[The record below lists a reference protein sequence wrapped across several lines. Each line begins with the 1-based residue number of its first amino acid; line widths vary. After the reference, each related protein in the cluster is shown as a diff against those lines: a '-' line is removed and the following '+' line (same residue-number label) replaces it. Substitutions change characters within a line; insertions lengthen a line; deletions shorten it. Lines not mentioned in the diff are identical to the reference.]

1 MKTISNQ
8 ASQILTGQGRQD
20 ELSQWRDAFGETLG
34 PNGQLI
40 VDLVPELA
48 LILGQQPPV
57 PELA

>member
-1 MKTISNQ
+1 MKRISNQ
-8 ASQILTGQGRQD
+8 ASLLTGQGRQD
-20 ELSQWRDAFGETLG
+20 ELSQWRGAFREALG